1 MQTDYKIYMEE
12 LKPRKIKNS
21 QEETYATRY
30 QDFKNATVIK
40 IVYDWHRDKQIFQWN
55 RVEKLKTDLS
65 KYRSLMNKRILLH
78 ISWEGMPLYFIFY
91 FIFFRKEE
99 KESLQSLFPV
109 CSSCSLSIPGPH
121 LHHLPLHWDLS

>member
-40 IVYDWHRDKQIFQWN
+40 IVYD
-55 RVEKLKTDLS
+55 
-65 KYRSLMNKRILLH
+65 
-78 ISWEGMPLYFIFY
+78 
-91 FIFFRKEE
+91 
-99 KESLQSLFPV
+99 
-109 CSSCSLSIPGPH
+109 
-121 LHHLPLHWDLS
+121 